1 MAAETISSVPP
12 APDSKTLNFF
22 NLDELLAYEGGEA
35 PAKKAEPEEKPE
47 EKPAPTKVNHSKVA
61 LAAGREV
68 GLSVADMEG
77 MSDDELSDEVYL
89 RKSQL
94 LNERENAAKAAGL
107 EKAKEAPLDFGGAD
121 LTNVDDEIKRALDHV
136 ARENAA
142 LKAELAGQR
151 DAVTRH
157 QTQTVTE
164 RLDALFAGNAALFGA
179 QSGARLAPR
188 SREAARRSAVV
199 NEMTR
204 MHQAGEKTTLELD
217 FAKACETLGYDVP
230 PAADKG
236 RADDWN
242 NSGLARPAGR
252 KSAELPKGE
261 ARAANAVSEALEKA
275 GGHVV
280 HGQARID
287 DVPD

>member
-1 MAAETISSVPP
+1 MSAETIPSVLP
-12 APDSKTLNFF
+12 APKSDTVNFF

-35 PAKKAEPEEKPE
+35 PAKKAEPEPKPE
-47 EKPAPTKVNHSKVA
+47 EKPAPAKVQHSKVA

-77 MSDDELSDEVYL
+77 MTDDELSDEVYL
-89 RKSQL
+89 RKSRL
-94 LNERENAAKAAGL
+94 LSEREAAAKTAGL
-107 EKAKEAPLDFGGAD
+107 EKAKETPLDFGGAD
-121 LTNVDDEIKRALDHV
+121 LSDVDDEIKKALEYV

-151 DAVTRH
+151 EAVVRH

-179 QSGARLAPR
+179 QPGARLSAR

-204 MHQAGEKTTLELD
+204 MHAAGEKTTLEAD
-217 FAKACETLGYDVP
+217 FAKACETLGYDAP
-230 PAADKG
+230 PAADAG
-236 RADDWN
+236 RADDWAN
-242 NSGLARPAGR
+242 AGLARPAGR
-252 KSAELPKGE
+252 KAAEQPKGE

-280 HGQARID
+280 HGNARIED
-287 DVPD
+287 FPD